1 MKMKRLLNVTAVL
14 IMLSSCGNDW
24 PKEDQSAFMET
35 CVRDSGGRTSA
46 CKCVL
51 KKLMNA
57 HAAKDGF
64 IPEDKIKKDV
74 KECLKEM

>member
-1 MKMKRLLNVTAVL
+1 MRLTILIAVIL
-14 IMLSSCGNDW
+14 LSSCGNDW
-24 PKEDQSAFMET
+24 PEEDQSSFMKA

-51 KKLMNA
+51 KKLMKA

-64 IPEDKIKKDV
+64 IPEEKIKQDV
-74 KECLKEM
+74 KECLEEM

>member
-1 MKMKRLLNVTAVL
+1 MKRLLNVTAVL

-46 CKCVL
+46 CKC
-51 KKLMNA
+51 A
-57 HAAKDGF
+57 F
-64 IPEDKIKKDV
+64 
-74 KECLKEM
+74 

>member
-1 MKMKRLLNVTAVL
+1 MIRKRLLNVTAVL

-24 PKEDQSAFMET
+24 PEEYQSSFMKA
-35 CVRDSGGRTSA
+35 CVRDLGGRTSA

-51 KKLMNA
+51 KKLMKA

-64 IPEDKIKKDV
+64 IPEEKIKQDV